1 MTSDINKISLK
12 CPVLFYIHGGAFIYD
27 SATMFND
34 SQIAHKYASDG
45 VVFVI
50 PAYRLGVF
58 GFLDLG
64 NDDIVKRNLGIHGIM

>member
-1 MTSDINKISLK
+1 
-12 CPVLFYIHGGAFIYD
+12 VHGGGFAYD

-34 SQIAHKYASDG
+34 SQIVHKYASDG
-45 VVFVI
+45 VVFLI

-64 NDDIVKRNLGIHGIM
+64 EDRPVKRNLGMHGAIKLFLLLNKFILNIFFFN